1 MNELLV
7 IGLQILALVLMIFG
21 IGAISGW
28 QWAVKSL
35 RRRPPAW
42 ITGVVAAAGLS
53 SSTAFAL
60 QENWLQAL
68 GTGGLWLVVV
78 AGQLGVRPF
87 ARSRNDAT

>member
-1 MNELLV
+1 MDH
-7 IGLQILALVLMIFG
+7 
-21 IGAISGW
+21 
-28 QWAVKSL
+28 
-35 RRRPPAW
+35 
-42 ITGVVAAAGLS
+42 GVVAAAGLS